1 MGGFVRYQMADVPKG
16 ALLPALTVLVRWAVD
31 EGSNEQARVS
41 ATHTGRIADQFR
53 QPFLRRSPHSGISTG
68 RRSFAEISSY
78 CRSSVTSSSSSN
90 RFIVRRSG
98 TDQLARA
105 VLGQLL
111 PDDRKIEW
119 ASTLPD
125 AVRPLVGAIAPPANT
140 SNPTSG
146 NDRLE
151 RARELFEE
159 MQREYTAGN
168 FALR

>member
-1 MGGFVRYQMADVPKG
+1 M
-16 ALLPALTVLVRWAVD
+16 LW
-31 EGSNEQARVS
+31 
-41 ATHTGRIADQFR
+41 R
-53 QPFLRRSPHSGISTG
+53 Q
-68 RRSFAEISSY
+68 
-78 CRSSVTSSSSSN
+78 
-90 RFIVRRSG
+90 IV
-98 TDQLARA
+98 

-125 AVRPLVGAIAPPANT
+125 AERLLVGAIAPPAIT

-159 MQREYTAGN
+159 MQRQYTAGN
-168 FALR
+168 FARYGELLQQLGKLLRPQ